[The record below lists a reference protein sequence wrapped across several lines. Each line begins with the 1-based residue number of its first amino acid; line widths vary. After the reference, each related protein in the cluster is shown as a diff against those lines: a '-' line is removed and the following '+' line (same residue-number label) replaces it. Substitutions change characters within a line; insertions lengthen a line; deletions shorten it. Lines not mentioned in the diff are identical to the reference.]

1 MRISVHMST
10 KIKQLQRQSQ
20 ETPILFAAWMDQQG
34 IARSEMADL
43 VGRGW
48 LRRIASGV
56 YCFDGYTPT
65 LPAVLYSYRKLLGK
79 KYVLGASTALELR
92 GFSHFGHMGEEPIF
106 LYEPVGDHIPTWL
119 QTGNLLGD
127 LRFFSTNLFNGSDL
141 GIELMEVGGYYVY
154 VSSPERAILETL
166 NLTPRYH
173 SLIDIYYVAEMLTT
187 LRPGVLQQLLESSR
201 SVKVNRLLLY
211 FADKA
216 QLPWLKQLDT
226 TKVHLGKGTRALAT
240 PGIYVDKY
248 QITIPQELY
257 DYE

>member
-79 KYVLGASTALELR
+79 KYVLGASTAMELR
-92 GFSHFGHMGEEPIF
+92 GFSHFGHMGEDPFF
-106 LYEPVGDHIPTWL
+106 LYEPGGEHIPTWL
-119 QTGNLLGD
+119 QTG
-127 LRFFSTNLFNGSDL
+127 
-141 GIELMEVGGYYVY
+141 
-154 VSSPERAILETL
+154 TL
-166 NLTPRYH
+166 
-173 SLIDIYYVAEMLTT
+173 
-187 LRPGVLQQLLESSR
+187 
-201 SVKVNRLLLY
+201 
-211 FADKA
+211 
-216 QLPWLKQLDT
+216 
-226 TKVHLGKGTRALAT
+226 
-240 PGIYVDKY
+240 
-248 QITIPQELY
+248 
-257 DYE
+257 

>member
-1 MRISVHMST
+1 MST

-20 ETPILFAAWMDQQG
+20 DTPVLFAAWMEQQG
-34 IARSEMADL
+34 ITRSEMADL

-65 LPAVLYSYRKLLGK
+65 LTAVLYSYRKLLGK
-79 KYVLGASTALELR
+79 KYVLGASTAMELR
-92 GFSHFGHMGEEPIF
+92 GFSHFGHMGEEPFF
-106 LYEPVGDHIPTWL
+106 LYEPGGEHIPTWL
-119 QTGNLLGD
+119 QTGTLLGD

-141 GIELMEVGGYYVY
+141 GIELLEVEGYDVY
-154 VSSPERAILETL
+154 VSSPERAILEAL
-166 NLTPRYH
+166 YLTPRHH
-173 SLIDIYYVAEMLTT
+173 SLMDIYYVAEMLTT
-187 LRPGVLQQLLESSR
+187 LRPKVLQQLLESSR

-216 QLPWLKQLDT
+216 RLPWLKQLDP
-226 TKVHLGKGTRALAT
+226 TKIHLGKGTRALAT
-240 PGIYVDKY
+240 PGVYVDKY
-248 QITIPQELY
+248 RITVPQELY